1 MTTNPEIMRKT
12 LVLCYMLLQCLISQ
26 TSNAQGYLMLAG
38 GGGETDGGWSD
49 TPYRWVVDNARNKR
63 IAVISYSLGTEWI
76 PNYFKSLGA
85 ISSKNFYIPNY
96 SVANSQSTYDS
107 LITYDGVFIK
117 GGDQSVYYE
126 NYLNSKTQQ
135 ALQEIYNRGGVLSGT
150 SAGMAILSP
159 VAYTAQGATIYPAS
173 ALANPYTSQITLKDD
188 FLTTLAH
195 PYIFDTHFVE
205 RGRLGRLTSFMAN
218 WFKQR
223 KELAIGIGVDD
234 RTALCIAPNGIG
246 TAWGT
251 AAANLYFPSED
262 ALPFDTTQ
270 TMLRTGSMRTIQLI
284 HGCSIDLNTLTINE
298 FDQFIQPQLT
308 HESGYLTILLS
319 GSDQVSEQACN
330 HLIHNEGTPAD
341 TIVIITGSTL
351 NQANSLKAVLQSQ
364 GAINIFI
371 AQALSINQNDN
382 ETGIII
388 NSGKKFIFTGN
399 EYDNLMSFCAGSANG
414 TLLNNKIRSGNTV
427 SFFVGDNARYAGK
440 TVVNKYIGSGAASY
454 NGLLEFD
461 PGLALLKTTAI
472 MPNTYLNAD
481 IYENTVSG
489 LPYAMVRDSLSF
501 GLYLTGNTFARYTFD
516 QENKTFI
523 ECLGGTV
530 PLMMLHNTG
539 TFAGIADQGPGALS
553 RNVAGFETMHLRFL
567 SPGDTMRVGTMSP
580 GSIHEADES
589 GLNIYPNPA
598 RKVLNIQLKPGKYQI
613 SLSDLSGRMVFSE
626 FTSGNTTID
635 LKNCGK
641 GIYFLKIINDQNNR
655 ILVRKIVIN

>member
-1 MTTNPEIMRKT
+1 MRKILLHCF
-12 LVLCYMLLQCLISQ
+12 LVLQCLISQ
-26 TSNAQGYLMLAG
+26 TSYAQGYLMLAG

-49 TPYRWVVDNARNKR
+49 TPYRWVVDNAQNKR
-63 IAVISYSLGTEWI
+63 IAVISYSQATEWI

-96 SVANSQSTYDS
+96 TVANSQSTYDS

-159 VAYTAQGATIYPAS
+159 VAYTAQGATIYPGS
-173 ALANPYTSQITLKDD
+173 ALAHPYTSQITLKDD

-195 PYIFDTHFVE
+195 PYIFDTHFIE
-205 RGRLGRLTSFMAN
+205 RGRFGRLNSFMAN
-218 WFKQR
+218 WFRLR

-234 RTALCIAPNGIG
+234 RTALCIAPDGI
-246 TAWGT
+246 AAVWGT
-251 AAANLYFPSED
+251 AAANLYFPSDE
-262 ALPFDTTQ
+262 ALPYDTTQ
-270 TMLRTGSMRTIQLI
+270 TMLRTGTMRAIQLI
-284 HGCSIDLNTLTINE
+284 HGCSINLETLAVNGFE
-298 FDQFIQPQLT
+298 HHIQPPLAK
-308 HESGYLTILLS
+308 ESGYYTIMLS
-319 GSDQVSEQACN
+319 GSDQLSEQACN
-330 HLIHNEGTPAD
+330 HLINNEGTPTD

-364 GAINIFI
+364 GAINVFI
-371 AQALSINQNDN
+371 AQALSINQNDI

-388 NSGKKFIFTGN
+388 NSGKKFIFLAN
-399 EYDNLMSFCAGSANG
+399 EYNNLISFCEGQING
-414 TLLNNKIRSGNTV
+414 TKLNQKIRSGNVV
-427 SFFVGDNARYAGK
+427 SFFAGDNARFAGK
-440 TVVNKYIGSGAASY
+440 TVVNNYMASVSASY

-461 PGLALLKTTAI
+461 QGLSLLSTTAI

-489 LPYAMVRDSLSF
+489 LPYAMITDSLSF
-501 GLYLTGNTFARYTFD
+501 GLYLTGNTFVRYKHD
-516 QENKTFI
+516 QENKTYF
-523 ECLGGTV
+523 ECVGGTV

-553 RNVAGFETMHLRFL
+553 RNVAGFEKMHLRFL
-567 SPGDTMRVGTMSP
+567 SPGDTVRVGSIGP
-580 GSIHEADES
+580 GSIHNADES

-598 RKVLNIQLKPGKYQI
+598 REMLNIQLKPGKYQL
-613 SLSDLSGRMVFSE
+613 SLSDLSGRIVYSANV
-626 FTSGNTTID
+626 TGNTGIC
-635 LKNCGK
+635 LKDYKK
-641 GIYFLKIINDQNNR
+641 GLNFLKITETSKNR
-655 ILVRKIVIN
+655 MQVRKVVID

>member
-1 MTTNPEIMRKT
+1 MNNNPDIMRKT
-12 LVLCYMLLQCLISQ
+12 LILCFMLLQCLISQ
-26 TSNAQGYLMLAG
+26 TSLAQGYLMLAG
-38 GGGETDGGWSD
+38 GGGEIEGGWSD
-49 TPYRWVVDNARNKR
+49 TPYRWVVDNAQNKR
-63 IAVISYSLGTEWI
+63 IAVISYSQATEWI

-223 KELAIGIGVDD
+223 KELAIGIGADD
-234 RTALCIAPNGIG
+234 RTALCIAPDGI
-246 TAWGT
+246 AAVWGT
-251 AAANLYFPSED
+251 AAANLYFPSDD
-262 ALPFDTTQ
+262 ALPYDTTQ
-270 TMLRTGSMRTIQLI
+270 TMLRTGSMRAVQLI
-284 HGCSIDLNTLTINE
+284 HGCSINLETLAVSGFE
-298 FDQFIQPQLT
+298 HHIQPLLAK
-308 HESGYLTILLS
+308 ESGYYTIMLS
-319 GSDQVSEQACN
+319 GSDQLSEQACN
-330 HLIHNEGTPAD
+330 HLIHNEGTPSD
-341 TIVIITGSTL
+341 TIVIITGSNL
-351 NQANSLKAVLQSQ
+351 NPANSLKAVLQSQ
-364 GAINIFI
+364 GAINVFI

-382 ETGIII
+382 ETGIIV

-399 EYDNLMSFCAGSANG
+399 EYNNLMSFCEGQING
-414 TLLNNKIRSGNTV
+414 TKLNQKIRSGNVV
-427 SFFVGDNARYAGK
+427 SFFAGDNARFAGK
-440 TVVNKYIGSGAASY
+440 TVVNNYMASVSASY
-454 NGLLEFD
+454 SGLLEFD

-489 LPYAMVRDSLSF
+489 LPFAMVRDSLSF

-539 TFAGIADQGPGALS
+539 TFAGIADQGPGSLS
-553 RNVAGFETMHLRFL
+553 RNIAGFETMHLRFL

-598 RKVLNIQLKPGKYQI
+598 REVLNIQLKPGKYQL